1 MKIKLLMASYIGMLL
16 SILLSLAFLFRAEF
30 IFSIFWLIIS
40 CISLYLF
47 RKIVEDIDKEW

>member
-16 SILLSLAFLFRAEF
+16 SIFLSLAFLFRSEF
-30 IFSIFWLIIS
+30 ILSIFWLIIS

-47 RKIVEDIDKEW
+47 RKIVEDINEE